1 MSDIVAKMRIR
12 MMAGSSD
19 GSVAGLP
26 DLSAAPHRNK
36 VPMRGEPVWYADL
49 RKMKVG
55 DGVNTIAQLP
65 FANQDYVDLST
76 AQAVGGKKTMAG
88 GMAFPNNAALPV
100 KNDMQYLLG
109 IEAFNAADAGRVKY
123 MDRSALFPPDLVYG
137 ASVAATLPYSA
148 SGASYTLPANNGKD
162 TYVLLTLAGN
172 MSSGTF
178 NVNLKVDG
186 TGMQRGSTYV
196 LIRNIMTPDAESTS
210 ATVTLGTAGTTPFGL
225 HVNFINIFIKTGWC
239 HALTVRHFAGHAY
252 AIDLGNFSN
261 NMNHVP

>member
-19 GSVAGLP
+19 GRVAGIP
-26 DLSAAPHRNK
+26 NLSAAPHRDK

-49 RKMKVG
+49 KKLKVG

-137 ASVAATLPYSA
+137 ASVTATLQYSA
-148 SGASYTLPANNGKD
+148 GGASYTLPANNGKD

-172 MSSGTF
+172 NPTGQAFAVT
-178 NVNLKVDG
+178 LKVDG
-186 TGMQRGSTYV
+186 TGMERGSTYV
-196 LIRNIMTPDAESTS
+196 LVQNSMTPSTTFANIS
-210 ATVTLGTAGTTPFGL
+210 LGTAGATAFAL
-225 HVNFINIFIKTGWC
+225 HADFRTFEFKPGEWRAV
-239 HALTVRHFAGHAY
+239 TVRHCGGHAY
-252 AIDLGNFSN
+252 ATHSQSLNYAIT
-261 NMNHVP
+261 HTP